1 MKSLTGNCKDHRA
14 MIFFELAPAG
24 CYQLYFFEEI
34 KLADRT
40 FRHCPRVAVI
50 GGNKPDP
57 ESLKMAYRV
66 GWLLAERGT
75 ILVCGG
81 LGGVMEEAARG
92 CREAGGLSLGILPGR
107 EPGEANDY
115 IDIPVVTGLGYNRN
129 SMVVLNASA
138 VIAIDGE
145 YGTLSE
151 IAFARIFGK
160 KIIGL
165 NTWSIPGVIP
175 ASSPEEA
182 VTLALEGLE

>member
-1 MKSLTGNCKDHRA
+1 MKNLTGNCKDRRA
-14 MIFFELAPAG
+14 VIFFELARTG
-24 CYQLYFFEEI
+24 CYQLDLWKEK

-40 FRHCPRVAVI
+40 FRHRPRVAVI

-57 ESLKMAYRV
+57 ESLKIAYGV
-66 GWLLAERGT
+66 GRLLAERGA

-92 CREAGGLSLGILPGR
+92 CREAGGLSLGILPGQ

-115 IDIPVVTGLGYNRN
+115 IDIPVATGIGYNRN
-129 SMVVLNASA
+129 SMVVLNAAA

>member
-1 MKSLTGNCKDHRA
+1 MNLSGQ
-14 MIFFELAPAG
+14 EL
-24 CYQLYFFEEI
+24 
-34 KLADRT
+34 RT
-40 FRHCPRVAVI
+40 RPRVAVI

-57 ESLKMAYRV
+57 ESLQKAYRI
-66 GWLLAERGT
+66 GQLLAEKGA

-81 LGGVMEEAARG
+81 LGGIMEAAARG
-92 CREAGGLSLGILPGR
+92 CREGSGLSLGILPGK
-107 EPGEANDY
+107 EIEEANNY
-115 IDIPVVTGLGYNRN
+115 VDIPVATGIGYNRN
-129 SMVVLNASA
+129 SMVVLNAGS

-151 IAFARIFGK
+151 IAFARIFGR

-182 VTLALEGLE
+182 VELALKGIAR